1 MANYEL
7 GILGSFSGLVG
18 PVVGA
23 TFRGKNVMR
32 SRPRKSKRK
41 ATSRQMAQRQRFA
54 AVTQFLTP
62 AKDVLSVYFGTPFD
76 AKSRYNLATSY
87 HLQEAVELVGE
98 SASIIYS
105 RALFSRGSLLPPQNL
120 EASMM
125 AGGVLAIEWI
135 DNSEEGSADKTDK
148 LLVVLYYPDTG
159 SYQFFLDAGKR
170 GNATATI
177 TLPGYLTGAR
187 VQGWA
192 FMASADDLLKS
203 TSQYLGELTVL

>member
-41 ATSRQMAQRQRFA
+41 ATSRQMAQRRRFA

-120 EASMM
+120 EAAME

-135 DNSEEGSADKTDK
+135 NNSEEGSAKETDK
-148 LLVVLYYPDTG
+148 LLVVVYNPETA
-159 SYQFFLDAGKR
+159 SYQFFMDAGKR
-170 GNATATI
+170 GDGSAMI
-177 TLPGYLTGAR
+177 ILPGYLIGAK